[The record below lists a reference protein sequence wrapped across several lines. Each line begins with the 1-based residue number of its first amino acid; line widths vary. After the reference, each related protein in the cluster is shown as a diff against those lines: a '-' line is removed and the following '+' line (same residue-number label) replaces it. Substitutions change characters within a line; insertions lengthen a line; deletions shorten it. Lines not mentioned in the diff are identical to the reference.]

1 MDHYIERV
9 VDLLDPSLNRIHN
22 MTVDE
27 ARRRVLSA
35 KPEAVREIEGS
46 FALLARDGKTVR
58 MARSLDRPMRYFLA
72 KRAEGPALIV
82 ADRIDA
88 IHRQLKAEGLDNQ
101 FHPSYT
107 RMVPA
112 HYVIEIQLI
121 GCPDPDPTYTRFFT
135 PQRNALPMDLDE
147 IGRRYVGALADEIAK
162 WLRGISASH
171 SPHPDPLPQGEGTA
185 TGSLALPEGY
195 PKDSA
200 PRYSN
205 SEGKFHPFLEERDGV
220 RASQHPNSVFANGEQ
235 GGNIVS
241 PIGICFSGGI
251 DSGSVFLVTY
261 HVMRKLGMNPSRLKA
276 FTLNF
281 GDGPDFKQAREFL
294 DRLGL
299 GLFLEPIEADLSSL
313 EVAET
318 IRVLE
323 DYKPLDVECASM
335 GLTLCRGIRERY
347 PDWKY
352 LIDGDGGDENLKDYP
367 IEENPELTIRSVV
380 NNLMLYQEGWGV
392 GRIKH
397 SLTYSGGL
405 SRSYARTYAPAKH
418 FGFEGFS
425 PFTRPDVIE
434 VAEGIPFTT
443 LTDMSVEK
451 LYALKG
457 EIVSRGVKAITG
469 LDMPVFPKR
478 RFQHGAVPKE
488 RLRQR
493 LPEEETVLR
502 RQFLAIYQ

>member
-1 MDHYIERV
+1 MDYYIERV
-9 VDLLDPSLNRIHN
+9 VDLLDPSLNRIYN
-22 MTVDE
+22 MTPDE
-27 ARRRVLSA
+27 ARQRVLSGR
-35 KPEAVREIEGS
+35 PEAVREIDGS
-46 FALLARDGKTVR
+46 FALLARDGRTVR

-82 ADRIDA
+82 ADRIDS
-88 IHRQLKAEGLDNQ
+88 IHQRLKTEGLDGQ

-112 HYVIEIQLI
+112 HYIVEIQLV

-135 PQRNALPMDLDE
+135 PQRNALPTDLNE
-147 IGRRYVGALADEIAK
+147 IGLCYIGALADEIAK
-162 WLRGISASH
+162 CLKQI
-171 SPHPDPLPQGEGTA
+171 PQ
-185 TGSLALPEGY
+185 PE
-195 PKDSA
+195 
-200 PRYSN
+200 
-205 SEGKFHPFLEERDGV
+205 
-220 RASQHPNSVFANGEQ
+220 
-235 GGNIVS
+235 
-241 PIGICFSGGI
+241 PIGVAFSGGI

-276 FTLNF
+276 FTLNL
-281 GDGPDFKQAREFL
+281 GDGPDFQQAREFL

-299 GLFLEPIEADLSSL
+299 GLFLEPIEADLDAID
-313 EVAET
+313 VAET
-318 IRVLE
+318 IRILE

-335 GLTLCRGIRERY
+335 GITLCRGIRARH
-347 PDWKY
+347 PDWKF

-425 PFTRPDVIE
+425 PYTRLSVIE
-434 VAEGIPFTT
+434 VAEGIPFAT
-443 LTDMSVEK
+443 LSGMSVEK

-457 EIVSRGVKAITG
+457 EIVSLGVKAVTG
-469 LDMPVFPKR
+469 FDMPVFPKR
-478 RFQHGAVPKE
+478 RFQHGAVTKE
-488 RLRQR
+488 QLRQR
-493 LPEEETVLR
+493 LPERESAYR
-502 RQFLAIYQ
+502 RTYLARYQ